1 MSAPEAP
8 LLRVEDLHVT
18 YDTPT
23 GLVRAVSGVSF
34 ELGREKL
41 GIVGESGS
49 GKSQTGRAILGLTA
63 PGGQVHAQRMEFEG
77 TDLLTADERTMR
89 RIRGAGISMIMQ
101 DPKYSLNPVMTV
113 GAQIQEAFLVH
124 RKTSKQEARART
136 LDMLR
141 AVKIRE
147 PERVYKAYPHEVSGG
162 MGQRIMIAMMMIPEP
177 DIIIADEPT
186 SALDVTVQLQV
197 LAVLDDMIRERGM
210 GLIFISHDLNLI
222 ASFCDRILIMYGGK
236 VMEECAAADL
246 DQAQHPYTRGL
257 LNCLPSLEGG
267 HDDLPVLQR
276 DPSWLTSPGAPGV
289 IEIQGLDVV
298 FGHGRKSFMRYV
310 TSRSRSSGASPM
322 AWSASLARVKP
333 PCYEPLRGCSVALPG
348 LVARCGSQRSR
359 CRASYARSS
368 FAVVCKW
375 YSRIPSVR
383 CTPRHTVD
391 TILSE
396 PARVHRLDRIEQ
408 RVVHALEEVGLNA
421 SFRFRYPHQISGGQ
435 RQRVSIARALITD
448 PEIILLDEPTSAL
461 DVSVQAEVLNLLM
474 RLKREHGLTYILV
487 SHNLAVI
494 AHMCEVLIGDAKWRG
509 SGNHEC
515 TAVA

>member
-1 MSAPEAP
+1 MTAPEAP
-8 LLRVEDLHVT
+8 LLSVEDLHVT

-63 PGGQVHAQRMEFEG
+63 PGGQVRARRLEFEG
-77 TDLLTADERTMR
+77 TDLLNADERTMR

-257 LNCLPSLEGG
+257 LNCLPSMEGG
-267 HDDLPVLQR
+267 HDELPVLQR
-276 DPSWLTSPGAPGV
+276 DPSWLSPPGV
-289 IEIQGLDVV
+289 
-298 FGHGRKSFMRYV
+298 
-310 TSRSRSSGASPM
+310 SG
-322 AWSASLARVKP
+322 
-333 PCYEPLRGCSVALPG
+333 
-348 LVARCGSQRSR
+348 
-359 CRASYARSS
+359 
-368 FAVVCKW
+368 
-375 YSRIPSVR
+375 
-383 CTPRHTVD
+383 
-391 TILSE
+391 
-396 PARVHRLDRIEQ
+396 
-408 RVVHALEEVGLNA
+408 
-421 SFRFRYPHQISGGQ
+421 
-435 RQRVSIARALITD
+435 
-448 PEIILLDEPTSAL
+448 
-461 DVSVQAEVLNLLM
+461 
-474 RLKREHGLTYILV
+474 
-487 SHNLAVI
+487 
-494 AHMCEVLIGDAKWRG
+494 
-509 SGNHEC
+509 
-515 TAVA
+515 